1 MLKHQKIIIIF
12 KIFISLSKQD
22 KSGLLYTDCLAHLL
36 IYVTIL
42 NSILQSLDLE
52 SENQVNSE
60 IQDKKSNEYKDEK
73 SENMSEQS
81 LNPEAEGINS
91 VLNTELESK
100 QIKDTSIK
108 ELQSLDDQCESGQQN
123 QRQILPGDDVKNEDR
138 IECDS
143 SDNTQEKNDQISNSM
158 NKCASNVDKPIC
170 GSSNSSADNDDRQK
184 TSFKEN
190 VTEHSNTMSA
200 ETTCVVQSDNKTLDE
215 SKQNDELGLQNEP
228 TQSESSQ
235 SNKNNLNCDT
245 QNVPV
250 EQDSFIGQIQMQEQ
264 VTLTSQLKK
273 QVTLTSQL
281 KEQEQVTLTS
291 QLKEQVTLTSQL
303 KEQEQVTLT
312 EQIPSHEQ
320 DSLNTQILEQD
331 KDSSNTQIQN
341 KEITNDAAEDNEIN
355 GKKKEASFEDSL
367 VSDLN
372 TVEKGK
378 TCENETLLQTEN
390 QTEINVKEES
400 VNQSESPINVSRSQD
415 SLVSDLDAIE
425 NNAKCLKNESE
436 HVPQR
441 EINNKESEMEIEDYD
456 QVESVNEI
464 EGQIDASSIKEG
476 QFDSSDDE
484 DSKQNEDFNNGQ
496 QSSNG
501 RAGIEYDNLSGD
513 ISEDSSSGMISEN
526 KINGIETD
534 MPLDLISES
543 SCSEYPSLDTP
554 GPPTPMSST
563 VETGSN
569 SMGPTQSKRSR
580 LGSSGNS
587 AADVKSSYKQ

>member
-123 QRQILPGDDVKNEDR
+123 QRQILPGDNVKNEDR

-235 SNKNNLNCDT
+235 SNKNDLNCDT

-250 EQDSFIGQIQMQEQ
+250 EQDSFNGQIQMQEQ
-264 VTLTSQLKK
+264 VTLNSQLKK
-273 QVTLTSQL
+273 
-281 KEQEQVTLTS
+281 
-291 QLKEQVTLTSQL
+291 QVTLTSQL

-341 KEITNDAAEDNEIN
+341 KEIKNDAAEDNEIN

-372 TVEKGK
+372 TVEKDK

-400 VNQSESPINVSRSQD
+400 VNQSESPINVSRPQD
-415 SLVSDLDAIE
+415 SLLRYLDAIE

-501 RAGIEYDNLSGD
+501 RAGIEYDNLSCD

-534 MPLDLISES
+534 MPMDLISES

>member
-123 QRQILPGDDVKNEDR
+123 QRQILPGDNVKNEDR

-250 EQDSFIGQIQMQEQ
+250 EQDSFNGQIQMQEQ
-264 VTLTSQLKK
+264 VTLNSQLKK
-273 QVTLTSQL
+273 
-281 KEQEQVTLTS
+281 
-291 QLKEQVTLTSQL
+291 QVTLTSQL

-320 DSLNTQILEQD
+320 DALNTQILEQD

-341 KEITNDAAEDNEIN
+341 KEIKNDAAEDNEIN

-372 TVEKGK
+372 TVEKDK

-400 VNQSESPINVSRSQD
+400 VNQSESPINVSRPQD
-415 SLVSDLDAIE
+415 SLLRYLDAIE

-501 RAGIEYDNLSGD
+501 RVGIEYDNLSCD

-534 MPLDLISES
+534 MPMDLISES

>member
-1 MLKHQKIIIIF
+1 VLKHQKIIIIF

-123 QRQILPGDDVKNEDR
+123 QRQILPGDNVKNEDR

-250 EQDSFIGQIQMQEQ
+250 EQDSFNGQIQMQEQ
-264 VTLTSQLKK
+264 VTLNSQLKK
-273 QVTLTSQL
+273 
-281 KEQEQVTLTS
+281 
-291 QLKEQVTLTSQL
+291 QVTLTSQL

-320 DSLNTQILEQD
+320 DALNTQILEQD

-341 KEITNDAAEDNEIN
+341 KEIKNDAAEDNEIN

-372 TVEKGK
+372 TVEKDK

-400 VNQSESPINVSRSQD
+400 VNQSESPINVSRPQD
-415 SLVSDLDAIE
+415 SLLRYLDAIE

-501 RAGIEYDNLSGD
+501 RAGIEYDNLSCD

-534 MPLDLISES
+534 MPMDLISES

>member
-1 MLKHQKIIIIF
+1 M
-12 KIFISLSKQD
+12 
-22 KSGLLYTDCLAHLL
+22 LYTDCLAHLL

-123 QRQILPGDDVKNEDR
+123 QRQILPGDNVKNEDR

-235 SNKNNLNCDT
+235 SNKNDLNCDT

-250 EQDSFIGQIQMQEQ
+250 EQDSFNGQIQMQEQ
-264 VTLTSQLKK
+264 VTLNSQLKK
-273 QVTLTSQL
+273 
-281 KEQEQVTLTS
+281 
-291 QLKEQVTLTSQL
+291 QVTLTSQL

-341 KEITNDAAEDNEIN
+341 KEIKNDAAEDNEIN

-372 TVEKGK
+372 TVEKDK

-400 VNQSESPINVSRSQD
+400 VNQSESPINVSRPQD
-415 SLVSDLDAIE
+415 SLLRYLDAIE

-501 RAGIEYDNLSGD
+501 RAGIEYDNLSCD

-534 MPLDLISES
+534 MPMDLISES

>member
-1 MLKHQKIIIIF
+1 MLNHQKIIIIF

-123 QRQILPGDDVKNEDR
+123 QRQILPGDNVKNEDR

-250 EQDSFIGQIQMQEQ
+250 EQDSFNGQIQMQEQ
-264 VTLTSQLKK
+264 VTLN
-273 QVTLTSQL
+273 
-281 KEQEQVTLTS
+281 
-291 QLKEQVTLTSQL
+291 SQL

-320 DSLNTQILEQD
+320 DALNTQILEQD

-341 KEITNDAAEDNEIN
+341 KEIKNDAAEDNEIN

-372 TVEKGK
+372 TVEKDK

-400 VNQSESPINVSRSQD
+400 VNQSESPINVSRPQD
-415 SLVSDLDAIE
+415 SLLRYLDAIE

-496 QSSNG
+496 QSSNE
-501 RAGIEYDNLSGD
+501 RAGIEYDNLSCD

-534 MPLDLISES
+534 MPMDLISES

>member
-123 QRQILPGDDVKNEDR
+123 QRQILPGDNVKHEDR

-250 EQDSFIGQIQMQEQ
+250 EQDSFNGQIQMQEQ
-264 VTLTSQLKK
+264 VTLNSQLKK
-273 QVTLTSQL
+273 
-281 KEQEQVTLTS
+281 
-291 QLKEQVTLTSQL
+291 QVTLTSQL

-320 DSLNTQILEQD
+320 DALNTQILEQD

-341 KEITNDAAEDNEIN
+341 KEIKNDAAEDNEIN

-372 TVEKGK
+372 TVEKDK

-400 VNQSESPINVSRSQD
+400 VNQSESPINVSRPQD
-415 SLVSDLDAIE
+415 SLLRYLDAIE

-476 QFDSSDDE
+476 QFDSSGDE

-501 RAGIEYDNLSGD
+501 RAGIEYDNLSCD

-534 MPLDLISES
+534 MPMDLISES

>member
-1 MLKHQKIIIIF
+1 VLKHQKIIIIF

-123 QRQILPGDDVKNEDR
+123 QRQILPGDNVKNEDR

-235 SNKNNLNCDT
+235 SNKNDLNCDT

-250 EQDSFIGQIQMQEQ
+250 EQDSFNGQIQMQEQ
-264 VTLTSQLKK
+264 VTLNSQLKK
-273 QVTLTSQL
+273 
-281 KEQEQVTLTS
+281 
-291 QLKEQVTLTSQL
+291 QVTLTSQL

-341 KEITNDAAEDNEIN
+341 KEIKNDAAEDNEIN

-372 TVEKGK
+372 TVEKDK

-400 VNQSESPINVSRSQD
+400 VNQSESPINVSRPQD
-415 SLVSDLDAIE
+415 SLLRYLDAIE

-501 RAGIEYDNLSGD
+501 RAGIEYDNLSCD

-534 MPLDLISES
+534 MPMDLISES

>member
-1 MLKHQKIIIIF
+1 M
-12 KIFISLSKQD
+12 
-22 KSGLLYTDCLAHLL
+22 LYTDCLAHLL

-123 QRQILPGDDVKNEDR
+123 QRQILPGDNVKNEDR

-250 EQDSFIGQIQMQEQ
+250 EQDSFNGQIQMQEQ
-264 VTLTSQLKK
+264 VTLNSQLKK
-273 QVTLTSQL
+273 
-281 KEQEQVTLTS
+281 
-291 QLKEQVTLTSQL
+291 QVTLTSQL

-320 DSLNTQILEQD
+320 DALNTQILEQD

-341 KEITNDAAEDNEIN
+341 KEIKNDAAEDNEIN

-372 TVEKGK
+372 TVEKDK

-400 VNQSESPINVSRSQD
+400 VNQSESPINVSRPQD
-415 SLVSDLDAIE
+415 SLLRYLDAIE

-501 RAGIEYDNLSGD
+501 RAGIEYDNLSCD

-534 MPLDLISES
+534 MPMDLISES

>member
-1 MLKHQKIIIIF
+1 M
-12 KIFISLSKQD
+12 
-22 KSGLLYTDCLAHLL
+22 LYTDYLAHLL

-123 QRQILPGDDVKNEDR
+123 QRQILPGDNIKNEDR

-250 EQDSFIGQIQMQEQ
+250 EQDSFIGQIQTQEQ

-291 QLKEQVTLTSQL
+291 HLKEQVILTSQL

-341 KEITNDAAEDNEIN
+341 KEIKNDAAEDNEIN

-415 SLVSDLDAIE
+415 SLVGDLDAIE

-501 RAGIEYDNLSGD
+501 RAGIEYDNLSCD

-534 MPLDLISES
+534 MPMDLISES

>member
-1 MLKHQKIIIIF
+1 VLKHQKIIIIF

-123 QRQILPGDDVKNEDR
+123 QRQILPGDNVKNEDR

-250 EQDSFIGQIQMQEQ
+250 EQDSFNGQIQMQEQ
-264 VTLTSQLKK
+264 VTLN
-273 QVTLTSQL
+273 
-281 KEQEQVTLTS
+281 
-291 QLKEQVTLTSQL
+291 SQL

-320 DSLNTQILEQD
+320 DALNTQILEQD

-341 KEITNDAAEDNEIN
+341 KEIKNDAAEDNEIN

-372 TVEKGK
+372 TVEKDK

-400 VNQSESPINVSRSQD
+400 VNQSESPINVSRPQD
-415 SLVSDLDAIE
+415 SLLRYLDAIE

-501 RAGIEYDNLSGD
+501 RAGIEYDNLSCD

-534 MPLDLISES
+534 MPMDLISES

>member
-123 QRQILPGDDVKNEDR
+123 QRQILPGDNVKNEDR

-250 EQDSFIGQIQMQEQ
+250 EQDSFNGQIQMQEQ
-264 VTLTSQLKK
+264 VTLNSQLKK
-273 QVTLTSQL
+273 
-281 KEQEQVTLTS
+281 
-291 QLKEQVTLTSQL
+291 QVTLTSQL

-320 DSLNTQILEQD
+320 DALNTQILEQD

-341 KEITNDAAEDNEIN
+341 KEIKNDAAEDNEIN

-372 TVEKGK
+372 TVEKDK

-400 VNQSESPINVSRSQD
+400 VNQSESPINVSRPQD
-415 SLVSDLDAIE
+415 SLLRYLDAIE

-501 RAGIEYDNLSGD
+501 RAGIEYDNLSCD

-534 MPLDLISES
+534 MPMDLISES

>member
-1 MLKHQKIIIIF
+1 
-12 KIFISLSKQD
+12 
-22 KSGLLYTDCLAHLL
+22 
-36 IYVTIL
+36 L

-123 QRQILPGDDVKNEDR
+123 QRQILPGDNVKNEDR

-250 EQDSFIGQIQMQEQ
+250 EQDSFNGQIQMQEQ
-264 VTLTSQLKK
+264 VTLNSQLKK
-273 QVTLTSQL
+273 
-281 KEQEQVTLTS
+281 
-291 QLKEQVTLTSQL
+291 QVTLTSQL

-320 DSLNTQILEQD
+320 DALNTQILEQD

-341 KEITNDAAEDNEIN
+341 KEIKNDAAEDNEIN

-372 TVEKGK
+372 TVEKDK

-400 VNQSESPINVSRSQD
+400 VNQSESPINVSRPQD
-415 SLVSDLDAIE
+415 SLLRYLDAIE

-501 RAGIEYDNLSGD
+501 RAGIEYDNLSCD

-534 MPLDLISES
+534 MPMDLISES

>member
-123 QRQILPGDDVKNEDR
+123 QRQILPGDNVKNEDR

-250 EQDSFIGQIQMQEQ
+250 EQDSFNGQIQMQEQ
-264 VTLTSQLKK
+264 VTLN
-273 QVTLTSQL
+273 
-281 KEQEQVTLTS
+281 
-291 QLKEQVTLTSQL
+291 SQL

-320 DSLNTQILEQD
+320 DALNTQILEQD

-341 KEITNDAAEDNEIN
+341 KEIKNDAAEDNEIN

-372 TVEKGK
+372 TVEKDK

-400 VNQSESPINVSRSQD
+400 VNQSESPINVSRPQD
-415 SLVSDLDAIE
+415 SLLRYLDAIE

-501 RAGIEYDNLSGD
+501 RAGIEYDNLSCD

-534 MPLDLISES
+534 MPMDLISES